1 MLSSCMKGN
10 THTHIILH
18 FSIIPQF
25 EPKFPIIGQ
34 NRILDFINNEKS
46 PSTTLDHYN
55 NAIVKFYNGVL
66 LIG

>member
-1 MLSSCMKGN
+1 MLSSCIKGN
-10 THTHIILH
+10 THTHIIFH

-46 PSTTLDHYN
+46 PSTTL
-55 NAIVKFYNGVL
+55 VKKRTPL
-66 LIG
+66 SKSKIS